1 MYQRI
6 LVAVDS
12 VQESVDSALN
22 GATALAG
29 KNTEIAVLHVVE
41 PQSIPYS
48 VDLTFTGNVSEE
60 LEESRLKAARRHIE
74 RLCAPFGVDGDRIHI
89 TLGRPA
95 SEIHK
100 QARDLGCD
108 LLSIASHGRHGW
120 KRVLGS
126 TANAVLHGTP
136 VDVLV
141 SKLVSNGNSTK
152 DES

>member
-1 MYQRI
+1 MYQRV

-12 VQESVDSALN
+12 VQASVDSALN
-22 GATALAG
+22 GARALAD
-29 KNTEIAVLHVVE
+29 KNAELTVLHVVE

-48 VDLTFTGNVSEE
+48 VDLTFTGHVSEE
-60 LEESRLKAARRHIE
+60 LEESRLKAARRYIE
-74 RLCAPFGVDGDRIHI
+74 QLCAPFGVGGEKILI
-89 TLGRPA
+89 TLGRPV

-100 QARDLGCD
+100 QSRDLGCD

-141 SKLVSNGNSTK
+141 NKLVSNGNSTEE
-152 DES
+152 ES